1 MSRDKMS
8 SVGSHGSDLI
18 DAARRGAGTRWP
30 GPGSGLG
37 GERLKICW

>member
-1 MSRDKMS
+1 MSS

-37 GERLKICW
+37 VGERD